1 MKSKVYLIK
10 NVSFDVQQ
18 IIQKF
23 LINKWAIIAINNY
36 FNYLFYFKD
45 LYENFVIN
53 NYIEPRCRCI
63 RYYNSFAGRWKTREC
78 YLCDEFEC
86 SDKYIPT
93 NFIECIEDNQQYD
106 KICWQYKNL
115 KLNK

>member
-1 MKSKVYLIK
+1 MKSNVYFIK

-23 LINKWAIIAINNY
+23 LINKWAIIAIDNY
-36 FNYLFYFKD
+36 FNYLFHFKD

-93 NFIECIEDNQQYD
+93 NFIECIEDNSQYE
-106 KICWQYKNL
+106 KICLQCKNL